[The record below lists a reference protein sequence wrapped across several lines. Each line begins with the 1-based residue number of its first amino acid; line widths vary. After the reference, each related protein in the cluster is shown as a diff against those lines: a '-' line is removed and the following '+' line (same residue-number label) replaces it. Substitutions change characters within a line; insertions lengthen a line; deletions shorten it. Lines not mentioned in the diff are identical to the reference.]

1 LSIKIGAS
9 AQREIILFLAYVSK
23 SLRLAWCPQDFGV
36 DFISLCSF
44 GVVPLVCF
52 KYFVLDISAMFGIVG
67 YGCYIPRFRIRTS
80 EIARVWGKDGAD
92 IADSLGV
99 HEKAVADADEDTI
112 TMAVEA
118 GRAALARATI
128 DPQHVNALFVGSE
141 SHPYAVKPSGT
152 VVAEALGL
160 SRNLFLADLE
170 FACKAGTAALQN
182 AYALV
187 KAGEAKYGMAIGSDT
202 AQGRPGDALEYT
214 AASGAAAFVVGP
226 NPIATIEGMYSY
238 TTDTSDF
245 WRREGEKYP
254 RHGHRFT
261 GEPAY
266 FAHVGNAAR
275 GLMEKLGLKPAD
287 FDLVVFHMPNAK
299 FPVRAYKQFGFEKEK
314 WLPGLVVTHIGNTY
328 SGSSILGLCGLL
340 DVAKPGQRILLTSY
354 GSGAGGD
361 ALSFVVTDRIDAARN
376 RAALVQD
383 MIGKKQYIDYGTYVK
398 LRGKLS
404 RS

>member
-1 LSIKIGAS
+1 
-9 AQREIILFLAYVSK
+9 
-23 SLRLAWCPQDFGV
+23 
-36 DFISLCSF
+36 
-44 GVVPLVCF
+44 
-52 KYFVLDISAMFGIVG
+52 MFGIVG

-92 IADSLGV
+92 ITDSLGV

-118 GRAALARATI
+118 GRAALARAGVDSQT
-128 DPQHVNALFVGSE
+128 VGALFVGSE

-160 SRNLFLADLE
+160 SKNLFLADYE

-182 AYALV
+182 AFSLV
-187 KAGEAKYGMAIGSDT
+187 KAGEVRYGIGIGSDT

-226 NPIATIEGMYSY
+226 EPVATIEGMHSVA
-238 TTDTSDF
+238 TDTSDF
-245 WRREGEKYP
+245 WRREGERYP

-261 GEPAY
+261 GEPSY
-266 FAHVGNAAR
+266 FAHVGAAAK
-275 GLMEKLGLKPAD
+275 GLMEKLGLRSTD

-314 WLPGLVVTHIGNTY
+314 WLPGLVVAGIGNTY
-328 SGSSILGLCGLL
+328 SASSLIGLCALL
-340 DVAKPGQRILLTSY
+340 DVARPGQRILLTSY

-361 ALSFVVTDRIDAARN
+361 AISFVATDRIEAVRDAAPR
-376 RAALVQD
+376 VQEL
-383 MIGKKQYIDYGTYVK
+383 MSRKTYIDYGTYVK
-398 LRGKLS
+398 LRGKLLK
-404 RS
+404 